1 MNRQPGILLYFDL
14 LNTLEHLSND
24 ELGEMIRAASHFVQ
38 YQERPS
44 FHFPACE
51 IYWPFVLRD
60 LMRDMDR
67 YQAKVE
73 KSLFQKDPE
82 YARLRKL
89 MDEQEQ

>member
-1 MNRQPGILLYFDL
+1 MHRQPGILLYFDL
-14 LNTLEHLSND
+14 LNTRRGLNSALTANSWNYSDEND
-24 ELGEMIRAASHFVQ
+24 NLF
-38 YQERPS
+38 RPS

>member
-1 MNRQPGILLYFDL
+1 MNKQPGILLYFDL
-14 LNTLEHLSND
+14 LNTLEHLSCD
-24 ELGEMIRAASHFVQ
+24 ELGEMIRAASRYVQ
-38 YQERPS
+38 FEEWPS

-60 LMRDMDR
+60 LLRDMDR

-73 KSLFQKDPE
+73 KSLLQKDPQ
-82 YARLRKL
+82 YARLRRL

>member
-1 MNRQPGILLYFDL
+1 MHRQPGILLYFDL

-24 ELGEMIRAASHFVQ
+24 ELGEMIRAASRYVQ
-38 YQERPS
+38 VEEWPS